1 MINKPEYYLDKMASN
16 TDVFTEESSDKEGFT
31 FSASTDDSIGLEKMI
46 DIDVYKEFEDEFIRL
61 EHEKRTGTFMLIG
74 KDDWDNEKRKGDLYA
89 FVCAMKEKDSGI
101 MTYIFRDFWNNRE
114 KITEVITMLSRGI
127 YVKSIDGIDINV
139 LNKALDMKR
148 KDGTFLP
155 N

>member
-1 MINKPEYYLDKMASN
+1 
-16 TDVFTEESSDKEGFT
+16 
-31 FSASTDDSIGLEKMI
+31 
-46 DIDVYKEFEDEFIRL
+46 
-61 EHEKRTGTFMLIG
+61 
-74 KDDWDNEKRKGDLYA
+74 
-89 FVCAMKEKDSGI
+89 

>member
-1 MINKPEYYLDKMASN
+1 M
-16 TDVFTEESSDKEGFT
+16 
-31 FSASTDDSIGLEKMI
+31 
-46 DIDVYKEFEDEFIRL
+46 
-61 EHEKRTGTFMLIG
+61 
-74 KDDWDNEKRKGDLYA
+74 KD
-89 FVCAMKEKDSGI
+89 KDSGI

-139 LNKALDMKR
+139 LNKALDMKK

>member
-1 MINKPEYYLDKMASN
+1 MRD
-16 TDVFTEESSDKEGFT
+16 
-31 FSASTDDSIGLEKMI
+31 
-46 DIDVYKEFEDEFIRL
+46 
-61 EHEKRTGTFMLIG
+61 
-74 KDDWDNEKRKGDLYA
+74 
-89 FVCAMKEKDSGI
+89 KDSGI

-114 KITEVITMLSRGI
+114 KITEIITMLSRGI
-127 YVKSIDGIDINV
+127 YVKTIDGIDINV

>member
-74 KDDWDNEKRKGDLYA
+74 KGRPICLCMCDERKRLRHYD
-89 FVCAMKEKDSGI
+89 
-101 MTYIFRDFWNNRE
+101 
-114 KITEVITMLSRGI
+114 I
-127 YVKSIDGIDINV
+127 Y
-139 LNKALDMKR
+139 
-148 KDGTFLP
+148 F
-155 N
+155 